1 MKRPPA
7 AGRVTISLS
16 AWEVRLLR
24 RYASRHW
31 IPKDGR
37 SWQYVAES
45 LLIDAIAD
53 AAGEVTTPAP
63 KDAGFLE
70 NACRNR
76 LR

>member
-1 MKRPPA
+1 
-7 AGRVTISLS
+7 VTISLS

-53 AAGEVTTPAP
+53 AAGEMEENGEAFPVRPGR
-63 KDAGFLE
+63 AGRR
-70 NACRNR
+70 AAGDSIG
-76 LR
+76 